1 MEKGSKAMPA
11 FLLVLTIAAINI
23 ITIAAAAEWR
33 PQFLSVCRS
42 GCTQQGGFS
51 TDACLQ
57 ICSCMASEMEANF
70 GNEALGSIDTPSVE
84 QLHQANEI
92 RMLCVRRVLGR

>member
-1 MEKGSKAMPA
+1 MSA
-11 FLLVLTIAAINI
+11 FLPALTIAAVNF

-33 PQFLSVCRS
+33 PQFLSACRN
-42 GCTQQGGFS
+42 GCAQQGGFS

-57 ICSCMASEMEANF
+57 ICICMASELEAKF
-70 GNEALGSIDTPSVE
+70 SIETLGSIDPPSAE
-84 QLHQANEI
+84 QLHQTNEI